1 MLCLSV
7 QPHGSSEFMS
17 MSLRDQLLA
26 AGLVSQKQA
35 RDSERQQQHQQ
46 RQHQQPKKK
55 REAPVSTAPLPVK
68 PTAPSAKV
76 ARDLA
81 LNRQQQEKAQ
91 RKALVAQVKQL
102 VEQNR
107 LPPVEGGE
115 PYNFVDGS
123 KVRRIAVNAALRTRL
138 TRGEIAIVRNGGGY
152 DLVPVSL
159 VERIRERDPGA
170 VVVPAPAAATATVAA
185 PEAAAAEDPYKEF
198 AVPDDLM
205 W

>member
-1 MLCLSV
+1 
-7 QPHGSSEFMS
+7 MS

-35 RDSERQQQHQQ
+35 REAERQQQHQQ
-46 RQHQQPKKK
+46 RQQQPKKK
-55 REAPVSTAPLPVK
+55 HAPAATMPAPVKA
-68 PTAPSAKV
+68 TAPSAKV

-91 RKALVAQVKQL
+91 RKALMAQVKQL

-107 LPPVEGGE
+107 LPPVEAGE

-123 KVRRIAVNAALRTRL
+123 KVRRIAVNAALRTQL

-152 DLVPVSL
+152 DLVPLSL
-159 VERIRERDPGA
+159 VQRIRERDPSA
-170 VVVPAPAAATATVAA
+170 VVVPAPVAVA
-185 PEAAAAEDPYKEF
+185 VPDAAAADDPYKEF